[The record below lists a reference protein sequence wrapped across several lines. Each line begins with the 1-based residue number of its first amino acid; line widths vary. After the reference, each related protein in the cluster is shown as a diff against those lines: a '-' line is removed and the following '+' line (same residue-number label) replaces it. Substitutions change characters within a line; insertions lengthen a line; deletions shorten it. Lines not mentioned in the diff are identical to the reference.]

1 MFEDKTKITEAEWE
15 VMRVVWTLHQA
26 TSKKIIEV
34 LEAKKDWKP
43 ATTKT
48 LIGRLVQKGMLNTES
63 EGKRYLYTAAV
74 NQNESLKS
82 LRDSLFEH
90 VCSKEIG
97 KIIAKMISEATLSH
111 CDIKLLEETIEKKKK
126 EAVTEVTCN
135 CVPGQCQCND
145 HHHKNHC

>member
-15 VMRVVWTLHQA
+15 IMRVVWTLRQA

-34 LEAKKDWKP
+34 LHEKKDWKP

-48 LIGRLVQKGMLNTES
+48 LIGRLVQKGMLNTKS

-97 KIIAKMISEATLSH
+97 KTIAKMISEATLSH
-111 CDIKLLEETIEKKKK
+111 CDIKLLEQTIETKKK
-126 EAVTEVTCN
+126 EAVTEVKCN
-135 CVPGQCQCND
+135 CVPGQCQCKD
-145 HHHKNHC
+145 HQSKNHC